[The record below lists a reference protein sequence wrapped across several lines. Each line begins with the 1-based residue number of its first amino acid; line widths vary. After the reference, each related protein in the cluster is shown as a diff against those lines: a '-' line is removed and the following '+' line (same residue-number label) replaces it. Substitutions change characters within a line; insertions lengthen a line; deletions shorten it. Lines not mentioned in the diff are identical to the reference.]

1 MNGASVKVYSL
12 AKDGLKKVVNTCP
25 NFKVNE
31 FACSDGSD
39 PVFISPEL
47 VKLLQ
52 QIRDHFGKA
61 VNITSGYR
69 TVTKNKAVGGA
80 TQSQHLYG
88 MAADITVGDKK
99 TGFVEPKKV
108 YAYADSLLP
117 YTGGVGLYSTFV
129 HVDVRKTKSRWNG

>member
-1 MNGASVKVYSL
+1 MNGASVKVYSR

-52 QIRDHFGKA
+52 QIRDHFGA
-61 VNITSGYR
+61 PVTINSGWR
-69 TVTKNKAVGGA
+69 SPTKNKAVGGA
-80 TQSQHLYG
+80 AQSQHLYG
-88 MAADITVGDKK
+88 LAADITVKG
-99 TGFVEPKKV
+99 VEPKKV

>member
-1 MNGASVKVYSL
+1 MNGASVKVYSR

-52 QIRDHFGKA
+52 QIRDHFGA
-61 VNITSGYR
+61 PVTINSGWR
-69 TVTKNKAVGGA
+69 SPTKNKAVGGA
-80 TQSQHLYG
+80 AQSQHLYG
-88 MAADITVGDKK
+88 LAADITVKGVD
-99 TGFVEPKKV
+99 PKKV